1 MNKGFEFKPFS
12 KKQLKLLYWWSDNS
26 PYKEC
31 DIMIADGSIRS
42 GKTIACIC
50 SFLLWSQSRFS
61 GENFIIAGKTIN
73 SLKKNVMSPLTAILM
88 AWGWEYNYNRS
99 ENYIEIGNNV
109 YYMYDANNQASQDK
123 LQGLTA
129 AGAYA
134 DEVGLFP
141 QNFIEQ
147 MIGRCS
153 VENSKIFMNC
163 NPESP
168 QHFIKTDF
176 IDMAGD
182 KNIYVL
188 HFTMDDN
195 LTLSEKMKNRYKNMF
210 VGVFYKRYI
219 LGLWCVAEGLVYP
232 NFDPD
237 KHVVTEYDD
246 RGQYYISIDYGTVN
260 PTSMGLWCLIGNK
273 AVRMREYYFD
283 SRREH
288 YQKTDEEYY
297 TELEKLAGDL
307 NITAV
312 IVDPSA
318 ASFITCIRRHGKF
331 RVKKADNSVID
342 GIRTVG
348 TLISE
353 GRLLFHESCTDSIR
367 EFGVYAWDEKA
378 HGVDAVIKEN
388 DHAMDDIR
396 YFAYTIMSERHR
408 GKVLSRDEIGI

>member
-1 MNKGFEFKPFS
+1 
-12 KKQLKLLYWWSDNS
+12 
-26 PYKEC
+26 
-31 DIMIADGSIRS
+31 
-42 GKTIACIC
+42 
-50 SFLLWSQSRFS
+50 
-61 GENFIIAGKTIN
+61 
-73 SLKKNVMSPLTAILM
+73 M

-246 RGQYYISIDYGTVN
+246 RGRYYISIDYGTVN

-283 SRREH
+283 SRKEH

-408 GKVLSRDEIGI
+408 GRVLSRKDLNI